1 LCLPLNYY
9 LRIHHQNHDS
19 LIFISVKKLL
29 FILCFISAI
38 NAQFDP
44 PNIEYKGFSKIN
56 CLGLIISGIEDEMLF
71 TEIEK
76 LFLSIGDE
84 TLSKQVTLGSF
95 TECPLYPLSVQF
107 FIKQNKDGTFSG
119 TIGVAVEA
127 TSESTTIEVKYQ
139 SVDEEN
145 WYYQVGFMPI
155 IEDKKILSNSDNTY
169 MLSQTKILMQRVL
182 DQFALFWIEYP

>member
-1 LCLPLNYY
+1 M
-9 LRIHHQNHDS
+9 
-19 LIFISVKKLL
+19 
-29 FILCFISAI
+29 

-44 PNIEYKGFSKIN
+44 PNIGYKGFSKIN

-71 TEIEK
+71 SEIEK
-76 LFLSIGDE
+76 LFFSIGDE

-127 TSESTTIEVKYQ
+127 TSESTTIEVKYP

-169 MLSQTKILMQRVL
+169 ILSQTKILIQRVL
-182 DQFALFWIEYP
+182 DQLALYWIEYP

>member
-1 LCLPLNYY
+1 M
-9 LRIHHQNHDS
+9 
-19 LIFISVKKLL
+19 
-29 FILCFISAI
+29 

-44 PNIEYKGFSKIN
+44 PNIGYKGFSKIN

-71 TEIEK
+71 SEIEK
-76 LFLSIGDE
+76 LFFSIGDE

-127 TSESTTIEVKYQ
+127 TSESTTIEVKYP

>member
-1 LCLPLNYY
+1 M
-9 LRIHHQNHDS
+9 
-19 LIFISVKKLL
+19 
-29 FILCFISAI
+29 

-44 PNIEYKGFSKIN
+44 PNIGYKGYSKIN

-71 TEIEK
+71 SEIEK
-76 LFLSIGDE
+76 LFFSIGDE

-127 TSESTTIEVKYQ
+127 TSESTTIEVKYP

-182 DQFALFWIEYP
+182 DQFALYWIEYP